1 VLFGKDSIEIGVEF
15 GGKAVAFVIEF
26 CIGRAIIINQKR
38 MME

>member
-1 VLFGKDSIEIGVEF
+1 MFFWSACNGVEF